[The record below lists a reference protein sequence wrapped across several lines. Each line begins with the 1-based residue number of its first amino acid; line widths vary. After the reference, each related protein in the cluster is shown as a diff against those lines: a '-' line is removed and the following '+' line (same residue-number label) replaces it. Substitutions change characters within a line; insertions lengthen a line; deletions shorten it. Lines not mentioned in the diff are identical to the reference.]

1 MPANGHRFRLIL
13 YAYVL
18 NRWWRTLLGIGVV
31 LLALTLA
38 LGLTPR
44 FLPEA
49 HFVQVDDQVLW
60 AAGGIGGLAIG
71 LAVFLIAIRKSAYVQ
86 AFGDHLR
93 LVTPFLRVNIAYR
106 RIRQTSS
113 IEMDSLFPVATAR
126 GWRRTFLR
134 PLAKQTAIV
143 LDLAALPLSRAALSL
158 FLSPYFFPDKSPRV
172 MLLVHNWMG
181 FSTELESFRSA
192 WVESQRARTDPS
204 ASIFASGPNSKS

>member
-18 NRWWRTLLGIGVV
+18 NRWWRSLLGIGIV
-31 LLALTLA
+31 LLVLA
-38 LGLTPR
+38 LGLGLAPR
-44 FLPEA
+44 LLPQV
-49 HFVQVDDQVLW
+49 HLMQVDEQVLW

-71 LAVFLIAIRKSAYVQ
+71 LSIFLIAIRKSAYVQ
-86 AFGDHLR
+86 AFSDHLR

-113 IEMDSLFPVATAR
+113 IEMDSLFPLATAR
-126 GWRRTFLR
+126 GWRRSFLR
-134 PLAKQTAIV
+134 PLAKHTAIV

-158 FLSPYFFPDKSPRV
+158 FLSPYFFPDKAPRV
-172 MLLVHNWMG
+172 TLLVQNWMA

-204 ASIFASGPNSKS
+204 ASIFASGPNSRS